1 MKLSIII
8 PTKNRI
14 EILNRTIENLV
25 EAIKDVDAEIIII
38 NDSKNPVSLSI
49 NSNKIQIIN
58 NPKSGAASARNFGVK
73 KSLGQLLLFLDDDM
87 IVNYINIFK
96 TISLHQTKT
105 HVAYNYFWI
114 YPPDLIEI
122 LNDTSFGRYCLNAL
136 LFTNSYRSKINGRI
150 NQLIEENGLTSQ
162 YFSILKSDFLLTG
175 GYDETIPF
183 AGVEDYVLF
192 KEMKKNNIK
201 VFLSTSDIVFQNES
215 DRISLFSVM
224 ERHRRGAVTIKK
236 AIEIGH
242 KELKLEFSSIK
253 KVTYKF
259 LVKIKRPIF
268 QFTEALPNK
277 KYFDK
282 LYFKL
287 VNLLLGLSSYE
298 GFYNSDNKN

>member
-8 PTKNRI
+8 PTKDRI
-14 EILNRTIENLV
+14 EILNRTVENLV

-87 IVNYINIFK
+87 IVNYTNIFK

>member
-8 PTKNRI
+8 PTKDRT
-14 EILNRTIENLV
+14 EILNRTLENLV
-25 EAIKDVDAEIIII
+25 EAIKGIDAEIIII
-38 NDSKNPVSLSI
+38 NDSQNSI
-49 NSNKIQIIN
+49 KLTVNSDAILELN
-58 NPKSGAASARNFGVK
+58 NPKSGASTARNFGVK
-73 KSLGQLLLFLDDDM
+73 KSSGELLLFLDDDIM
-87 IVNYINIFK
+87 INNANILK
-96 TISLHQTKT
+96 TILLHQNKT

-114 YPPDLIEI
+114 YPPDLIET
-122 LNDTSFGRYCLNAL
+122 LNDTSFGRYCLNAF
-136 LFTNSYRSKINGRI
+136 LFTNSYRSKINGRV

-183 AGVEDYVLF
+183 AGIEDYVLF

-215 DRISLFSVM
+215 DRITLFSVM

-242 KELKLEFSSIK
+242 KELKLDFSSIK
-253 KVTYKF
+253 KVIYKF

-277 KYFDK
+277 KYLDK

-298 GFYNSDNKN
+298 GFYNSNNKN